1 MAFAAPGQCM
11 QGSCSGQM
19 SSVNPACLLCKEIL
33 FMCGQRWANL
43 YAVNPWN
50 GNDSVIMSCPAML
63 VDFAAEVSEPINWI
77 MQGYL

>member
-1 MAFAAPGQCM
+1 
-11 QGSCSGQM
+11 
-19 SSVNPACLLCKEIL
+19 
-33 FMCGQRWANL
+33 MCGQRWANL

-77 MQGYL
+77 MQGYLQLKQCLMILPAVSIRSMYH